1 MKFQLL
7 ELNLPPPD
15 KIAKSLAETI
25 RINRNRLMKWV
36 MSSHA
41 QGRKLQKSGDH
52 WNRLNSQSVIV
63 RYKKESKRKL

>member
-52 WNRLNSQSVIV
+52 
-63 RYKKESKRKL
+63 